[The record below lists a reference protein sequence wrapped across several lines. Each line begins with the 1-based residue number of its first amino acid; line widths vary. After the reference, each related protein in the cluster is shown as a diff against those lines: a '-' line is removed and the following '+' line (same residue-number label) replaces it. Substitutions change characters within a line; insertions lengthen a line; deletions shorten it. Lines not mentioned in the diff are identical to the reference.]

1 MPVWD
6 AVDLERSTA
15 ALPSVHAARGSPGE
29 GGAILTDFFG
39 LEWDGVDVHER
50 SHAAACAVVADK
62 LVQLAALDV
71 SGPIVGVSVF
81 GAGAGVGA
89 ESPVW
94 YVDFF
99 LCVQWLDADAEW
111 VAVFCAQRVNRLQL
125 DRDGPDRFESLINL
139 KLLREAARNMQ
150 VAHSRVLLSWSLG
163 DVRRDR
169 RNGDR
174 TIPQKGH
181 RGSQRWLSASPT
193 GELILAGLAVVCRQD
208 ERLCSFAD

>member
-15 ALPSVHAARGSPGE
+15 ALPGVHAARGSPGE

-81 GAGAGVGA
+81 GAGARVAALIPAGRRRHAGGA
-89 ESPVW
+89 LVWTVESKP
-94 YVDFF
+94 
-99 LCVQWLDADAEW
+99 
-111 VAVFCAQRVNRLQL
+111 
-125 DRDGPDRFESLINL
+125 
-139 KLLREAARNMQ
+139 
-150 VAHSRVLLSWSLG
+150 
-163 DVRRDR
+163 
-169 RNGDR
+169 
-174 TIPQKGH
+174 
-181 RGSQRWLSASPT
+181 
-193 GELILAGLAVVCRQD
+193 AGGTD
-208 ERLCSFAD
+208 